1 MQLLAALPR
10 GFTTMV
16 NLHITMQIKEVKMER
31 EVYVS
36 PETEIIEFETEDV
49 MVISGPEVPIGG

>member
-1 MQLLAALPR
+1 
-10 GFTTMV
+10 
-16 NLHITMQIKEVKMER
+16 MER

-49 MVISGPEVPIGG
+49 MKISGPEDVF

>member
-1 MQLLAALPR
+1 
-10 GFTTMV
+10 MV

>member
-1 MQLLAALPR
+1 ME
-10 GFTTMV
+10 
-16 NLHITMQIKEVKMER
+16 NLHITMRIKEVKMER

-36 PETEIIEFETEDV
+36 PETEVIEFETEDV

>member
-1 MQLLAALPR
+1 
-10 GFTTMV
+10 
-16 NLHITMQIKEVKMER
+16 MEK

-49 MVISGPEVPIGG
+49 MMISGPEIPVS